1 MDVRTSK
8 PHAAMRLRST
18 TWGHLSC
25 FDGRCGERSIAHVTR
40 ALAAATAL
48 LVPGA
53 PLLAQDHDFQQ
64 WTLFV
69 AQGRIN
75 NRIVLQAE
83 VQPRLTDDATRLGQI
98 QISPSLG
105 YKFSKS
111 VTGVAGYM
119 FVHTDPADRPA
130 QDEHRLYQQV
140 AYPVGTL
147 GDASFTARTRLEERM
162 IVNSQDVVWRFR
174 QQIRAQVPLTDGKGP
189 VLVVWSEG
197 FYNLNDGDWGARA
210 GFDRWRNFLG
220 IDVTVGKHIT
230 LEPGVIEQVVF
241 RKGEDHFDHI
251 ANMTLTYR
259 F

>member
-1 MDVRTSK
+1 MDGKNSK
-8 PHAAMRLRST
+8 PHAAMRLRSAIR
-18 TWGHLSC
+18 GVPSRL
-25 FDGRCGERSIAHVTR
+25 DGRIDLTAIACVAR
-40 ALAAATAL
+40 AVAVAAALSFPA
-48 LVPGA
+48 A

-64 WTLFV
+64 WTLLV

-75 NRIVLQAE
+75 ENIVLQAE
-83 VQPRLTDDATRLGQI
+83 VQPRLTDDASRLGQI

-105 YKFSKS
+105 YKFTKK

-130 QDEHRLYQQV
+130 KDEHRLFQQI
-140 AYPVGTL
+140 AYPIGKL
-147 GDASFTARTRLEERM
+147 SDASFTARTRLEERM
-162 IVNSQDVVWRFR
+162 IVNSQDVVWRLR
-174 QQIRAQVPLTDGKGP
+174 QQVRAQVPLTERSGP

-197 FYNLNDGDWGARA
+197 FYNLNNGDWGARA

-220 IDVTVGKHIT
+220 VDVTVGKHLT

-241 RKGEDHFDHI
+241 RKGSDHFDHI
-251 ANMTLTYR
+251 ANMTMTYR

>member
-1 MDVRTSK
+1 MNGKNSK
-8 PHAAMRLRST
+8 PHAAVRLRSPIR
-18 TWGHLSC
+18 GILSRL
-25 FDGRCGERSIAHVTR
+25 DGRNGSGAIACAARGAAV
-40 ALAAATAL
+40 AAALSFPA
-48 LVPGA
+48 A

-64 WTLFV
+64 WTLLV

-75 NRIVLQAE
+75 EKIVLQAE
-83 VQPRLTDDATRLGQI
+83 VQPRLTDDASRLGQI

-105 YKFSKS
+105 YKFTKK

-119 FVHTDPADRPA
+119 FAHTDPADRPA
-130 QDEHRLYQQV
+130 KDEHRLYQQI
-140 AYPVGTL
+140 AYPIGKL

-162 IVNSQDVVWRFR
+162 IVNSQDVVWRLR
-174 QQIRAQVPLTDGKGP
+174 QQVRAQVPLTERTCP

-197 FYNLNDGDWGARA
+197 FYNLNNGDWGARA

-220 IDVTVGKHIT
+220 VDVNIGKHLT

-241 RKGEDHFDHI
+241 RKGSDHFDHI
-251 ANMTLTYR
+251 ANMTMTYR

>member
-1 MDVRTSK
+1 MDGKTSK
-8 PHAAMRLRST
+8 PNAEMRL
-18 TWGHLSC
+18 LSPLRWLL
-25 FDGRCGERSIAHVTR
+25 GRFNGCCDVGSIAYVTR
-40 ALAAATAL
+40 AFAAATVL
-48 LVPGA
+48 STLGA
-53 PLLAQDHDFQQ
+53 PLLAQDHEFQQ
-64 WTLFV
+64 WTLLV

-75 NRIVLQAE
+75 ENIVLQAE
-83 VQPRLTDDATRLGQI
+83 VQPRLTDDASRLGQI

-105 YKFSKS
+105 YKFNKK
-111 VTGVAGYM
+111 VTGIAGYM

-130 QDEHRLYQQV
+130 QDEHRLYQQI
-140 AYPVGTL
+140 AYPIGKL

-174 QQIRAQVPLTDGKGP
+174 QQIRAQVPLTERNGP
-189 VLVVWSEG
+189 VLVVWTEG

-220 IDVTVGKHIT
+220 VDVNLGKHIT

-241 RKGEDHFDHI
+241 RKGKDRFDHI
-251 ANMTLTYR
+251 ANMTMTYR